1 MQTID
6 LKKMQLKP
14 NSKFLDLGCGEGRHC
29 FGAYMS
35 EEIDVFGFDMS
46 LSDVGKAKE
55 NFDQFNE
62 NTSTKSCNFGVADA
76 KKLPFKDNT
85 FDFIICSEVLEHII
99 DYQSALSEINRILKP
114 DGKLAVS
121 VPKFFPEWICWK
133 LSIDYQNTPGGHVRI
148 FKFKELKKDIA
159 DYGLNF
165 SQRPWAHA
173 LHSPYWWLQCLF
185 WNSKENSKIIN
196 LYHEFLVW
204 DMMKK
209 PFLTKCLEYIFQPL
223 IGKSVVLYF
232 NKDKKA

>member
-6 LKKMQLKP
+6 LKKLKLEP

-35 EEIDVFGFDMS
+35 ENIDVFGFDMS
-46 LSDVGKAKE
+46 LSDVSKAKT

-62 NTSTKSCNFGVADA
+62 KKSSKSCNFGVADA

-85 FDFIICSEVLEHII
+85 FDYIVCSEVLEHII

-114 DGKLAVS
+114 QGKLAVS

-133 LSIDYQNTPGGHVRI
+133 LSLDYRNTPGGHVRI
-148 FKFKELKKDIA
+148 FKFKKLKKDIA
-159 DYGLNF
+159 NYGLTF
-165 SQRPWAHA
+165 TKRHWAHA

-185 WNSKENSKIIN
+185 WNSKENSKIVN

-209 PFLTKCLEYIFQPL
+209 PVLTKILEFILQPL

-232 NKDKKA
+232 DKDKT

>member
-114 DGKLAVS
+114 EGKLAVS

-159 DYGLNF
+159 DYGLHF
-165 SQRPWAHA
+165 SQRHWAHA
-173 LHSPYWWLQCLF
+173 LHSPYWWLQCIF

>member
-114 DGKLAVS
+114 EGKLAVS

-165 SQRPWAHA
+165 SQRHWAHA

-209 PFLTKCLEYIFQPL
+209 PFLTRCLEYIFQPL

>member
-114 DGKLAVS
+114 EGKLAVS

-165 SQRPWAHA
+165 SQRHWAHA

-185 WNSKENSKIIN
+185 WNSRENSKIIN

>member
-46 LSDVGKAKE
+46 LSDVGRAKE

-114 DGKLAVS
+114 EGKLAVS

-165 SQRPWAHA
+165 SQRHWAHA
-173 LHSPYWWLQCLF
+173 LHSPYWWLQCIF

>member
-114 DGKLAVS
+114 EGKLAVS

-165 SQRPWAHA
+165 SQRHWAHA

-196 LYHEFLVW
+196 FYHEFLVW

-232 NKDKKA
+232 NKAKKA

>member
-62 NTSTKSCNFGVADA
+62 NTSTKSCNFGVTDA

-114 DGKLAVS
+114 EGKLAVS

-159 DYGLNF
+159 DYGLHF
-165 SQRPWAHA
+165 SQRHWAHA

>member
-62 NTSTKSCNFGVADA
+62 NTSSKSCNFGVADA

-114 DGKLAVS
+114 EGKLAVS

-148 FKFKELKKDIA
+148 FKFKELKKDIVN
-159 DYGLNF
+159 YGLNF
-165 SQRPWAHA
+165 SQRHWAHA

>member
-114 DGKLAVS
+114 EGKLVVS

-159 DYGLNF
+159 DYGLHF
-165 SQRPWAHA
+165 SQRHWAHA

>member
-6 LKKMQLKP
+6 LKKLELEP

-35 EEIDVFGFDMS
+35 ENIDVFGFDMS
-46 LSDVGKAKE
+46 LSDVSTAKK

-62 NTSTKSCNFGVADA
+62 NTSSKSCNFGVADA

-85 FDFIICSEVLEHII
+85 FDFIVCSEVLEHII

-114 DGKLAVS
+114 QGKLAVS
-121 VPKFFPEWICWK
+121 VPKFFPEWVCWK
-133 LSIDYQNTPGGHVRI
+133 LSLDYQNTPGGHVRI
-148 FKFKELKKDIA
+148 FKFKELKKDITN
-159 DYGLNF
+159 YGLTF
-165 SQRPWAHA
+165 TKRHWAHA

-185 WNSKENSKIIN
+185 WNSKENSKVIN
-196 LYHEFLVW
+196 LYHDFLVW

-209 PFLTKCLEYIFQPL
+209 PLLTKILEFIFQPL

-232 NKDKKA
+232 NKDKT

>member
-6 LKKMQLKP
+6 LKKLELEP

-35 EEIDVFGFDMS
+35 ENIDVFGFDMS
-46 LSDVGKAKE
+46 LSDVAIAKK

-62 NTSTKSCNFGVADA
+62 NESSKSCNFGVADA

-85 FDFIICSEVLEHII
+85 FDFIVCSEVLEHII
-99 DYQSALSEINRILKP
+99 DYHSALSEINRILKP
-114 DGKLAVS
+114 QGKLAIS
-121 VPKFFPEWICWK
+121 VPKFFPEWVCWK

-148 FKFKELKKDIA
+148 FKFKELKKDITNF
-159 DYGLNF
+159 GLTF
-165 SQRPWAHA
+165 TQRHWAHA

-185 WNSKENSKIIN
+185 WKSKESSKIIN
-196 LYHEFLVW
+196 LYHDFLVW

-209 PFLTKCLEYIFQPL
+209 PLLTKILEFIFQPL

-232 NKDKKA
+232 SKDKA

>member
-114 DGKLAVS
+114 EGKLAVS

-165 SQRPWAHA
+165 SQRHWAHA
-173 LHSPYWWLQCLF
+173 LHSPYWWLQCIF

>member
-114 DGKLAVS
+114 EGKLAVS

-159 DYGLNF
+159 DYGLHF
-165 SQRPWAHA
+165 SQRHWAHA

-185 WNSKENSKIIN
+185 WNSKENSRIIN

>member
-1 MQTID
+1 
-6 LKKMQLKP
+6 
-14 NSKFLDLGCGEGRHC
+14 
-29 FGAYMS
+29 MS

-114 DGKLAVS
+114 EGKLAVS

-159 DYGLNF
+159 NYGLNF
-165 SQRPWAHA
+165 SQRHWAHA

>member
-46 LSDVGKAKE
+46 LSDIGKAKE

-114 DGKLAVS
+114 EGKLAVS

-159 DYGLNF
+159 DYGLHF
-165 SQRPWAHA
+165 SQRHWAHA

-209 PFLTKCLEYIFQPL
+209 PFLTRCLEYIFQPF

>member
-159 DYGLNF
+159 DYGLHF
-165 SQRPWAHA
+165 SQRHWAHA

>member
-99 DYQSALSEINRILKP
+99 NYQSALSEINRILKP
-114 DGKLAVS
+114 EGKLAVS

-165 SQRPWAHA
+165 SQRHWAHA

>member
-6 LKKMQLKP
+6 LKKLELEP

-35 EEIDVFGFDMS
+35 ESIDVFGFDMS
-46 LSDVGKAKE
+46 LSDVVTAKK

-62 NTSTKSCNFGVADA
+62 NESSKSRNFGVADA

-85 FDFIICSEVLEHII
+85 FDFIVCSEVLEHII

-114 DGKLAVS
+114 QGKLAIS
-121 VPKFFPEWICWK
+121 VPKFFPEWVCWK

-148 FKFKELKKDIA
+148 FKFKELKKDITNF
-159 DYGLNF
+159 GLTF
-165 SQRPWAHA
+165 TQRHWAHA

-185 WNSKENSKIIN
+185 WKSKESSKIIN
-196 LYHEFLVW
+196 LYHDFLVW

-209 PFLTKCLEYIFQPL
+209 PLLTKILEFIFQPL

-232 NKDKKA
+232 NKDRA

>member
-6 LKKMQLKP
+6 LKKLELEP
-14 NSKFLDLGCGEGRHC
+14 NSKFLDLGCGEGRHS

-35 EEIDVFGFDMS
+35 ENIDVFGFDMS
-46 LSDVGKAKE
+46 LSDVSIAKK

-62 NTSTKSCNFGVADA
+62 NNPSKSSNFGVADA

-85 FDFIICSEVLEHII
+85 FDFIVCSEVLEHII

-114 DGKLAVS
+114 QGKLAVS
-121 VPKFFPEWICWK
+121 VPKFFPEWVCWK
-133 LSIDYQNTPGGHVRI
+133 LSLDYQNTPGGHVRI
-148 FKFKELKKDIA
+148 FKFKELKKDITN
-159 DYGLNF
+159 YGLTF
-165 SQRPWAHA
+165 TKRHWAHA

-185 WNSKENSKIIN
+185 WNSKENSKVIN
-196 LYHEFLVW
+196 LYHDFLVW

-209 PFLTKCLEYIFQPL
+209 PLLTKILEFIFQPL

-232 NKDKKA
+232 NKDKT

>member
-99 DYQSALSEINRILKP
+99 DYQSAISEINRILKP
-114 DGKLAVS
+114 EGKLAVS

-165 SQRPWAHA
+165 SQRHWAHA

>member
-62 NTSTKSCNFGVADA
+62 NTSSKSCNFGVADA

-114 DGKLAVS
+114 EGKLAVS

-159 DYGLNF
+159 DYGLHF
-165 SQRPWAHA
+165 SQRHWAHA

>member
-6 LKKMQLKP
+6 LKKMQLKS

-114 DGKLAVS
+114 EGKLAVS

-148 FKFKELKKDIA
+148 FKFKELKNDIA
-159 DYGLNF
+159 NYGLNF
-165 SQRPWAHA
+165 SQRHWAHA

-209 PFLTKCLEYIFQPL
+209 PFLTRCLEYIFQPF

>member
-114 DGKLAVS
+114 EGKLAVS

-159 DYGLNF
+159 DYGLHF
-165 SQRPWAHA
+165 TQRHWAHA

>member
-35 EEIDVFGFDMS
+35 EKIDVFGFDMS

-62 NTSTKSCNFGVADA
+62 NTSSKSCNFGVADA

-114 DGKLAVS
+114 EGKLAVS

-165 SQRPWAHA
+165 SQRHWAHA

-209 PFLTKCLEYIFQPL
+209 PLLTRCLEYIFQPF

>member
-6 LKKMQLKP
+6 LKKLKLEP

-29 FGAYMS
+29 FGAYML
-35 EEIDVFGFDMS
+35 ENIDVFGFDMS
-46 LSDVGKAKE
+46 LSDVSKAKI
-55 NFDQFNE
+55 NFGQFNE
-62 NTSTKSCNFGVADA
+62 IKSSKSCNFGVADA

-85 FDFIICSEVLEHII
+85 FDYIVCSEVLEHII

-114 DGKLAVS
+114 QGKLAVS

-133 LSIDYQNTPGGHVRI
+133 LSLDYRNTPGGHVRI
-148 FKFKELKKDIA
+148 FKFKKLKKDITNF
-159 DYGLNF
+159 GLTF
-165 SQRPWAHA
+165 AERHWAHA

-185 WNSKENSKIIN
+185 WNSKENSKIVN

-209 PFLTKCLEYIFQPL
+209 PVLTKILEFILQPL

-232 NKDKKA
+232 DKDKI

>member
-114 DGKLAVS
+114 EGKLAVS

-165 SQRPWAHA
+165 SQRHWAHA

>member
-62 NTSTKSCNFGVADA
+62 NISTKSCNFGVADA

-114 DGKLAVS
+114 EGKLAVS

-165 SQRPWAHA
+165 SQRHWAHA

-232 NKDKKA
+232 NKDKKS

>member
-114 DGKLAVS
+114 EGKLAVS

-159 DYGLNF
+159 DYGLHF
-165 SQRPWAHA
+165 SQRHWAHA

-209 PFLTKCLEYIFQPL
+209 PFLTKCLKYIFQPL